1 MTVEQPRQRPTSVSV
16 VSSPELTPI
25 LTRSRVGLAA
35 LDVLGRIMIALG
47 VLLLSFVAYQ
57 LWGTGIAESR
67 AQGTLASEFET
78 VVQNAATQTTTP
90 LYGDVISRIQIP
102 SIDIDKYVVAGV
114 DAKSLQR
121 GPGLFPGSP
130 LAGQLGNVAITG
142 HRTTYG
148 APFSRINEITIG
160 DEIILKTSEG
170 EYTYIVNV
178 EPFIVEPTQIEVAKT
193 TDPNS
198 AILTLISC
206 HPRWTSDKRIVVTA
220 QLAPSVE
227 PAPPTEFIAQTGDYI
242 PELLNEG
249 WFHDSAAW
257 PWVLLWFFALIAL
270 YVAAIVAIRQG
281 IRAYVAYPV
290 MTVVMLPV
298 LFIFFEQLSRLL
310 PTNL

>member
-1 MTVEQPRQRPTSVSV
+1 
-16 VSSPELTPI
+16 VSSPEIAPTSPRARLW
-25 LTRSRVGLAA
+25 LGA
-35 LDVLGRIMIALG
+35 LDVVGRIMIALG
-47 VLLLSFVAYQ
+47 VLLLSFVVYQ

-67 AQGTLASEFET
+67 AQDTLASEFEA
-78 VVQNAATQTTTP
+78 VVQNAPTQTTTP
-90 LYGDVISRIQIP
+90 LYGDVISHIQIP
-102 SIDIDKYVVAGV
+102 SIDVDKYVVAGV

-148 APFSRINEITIG
+148 APFSRIDEVTIG
-160 DEIILKTSEG
+160 DEIILKTPEG
-170 EYTYIVNV
+170 EFTYIVNA
-178 EPFIVEPTQIEVAKT
+178 EPFIVEPTQTEVAKT

-206 HPRWTSDKRIVVTA
+206 HPRWTSEKRIVVTA
-220 QLAPSVE
+220 SLVPTVE
-227 PAPPTEFIAQTGDYI
+227 PAPPTEFVAQAGDYV

-257 PWVLLWFFALIAL
+257 PWVLLWSVALVAL
-270 YVAAIVAIRQG
+270 YVAAIAATRRGV
-281 IRAYVAYPV
+281 RAYVSYPV
-290 MTVVMLPV
+290 MGVVMLPV

>member
-1 MTVEQPRQRPTSVSV
+1 M
-16 VSSPELTPI
+16 VSSPELTP
-25 LTRSRVGLAA
+25 TSPRARMGLIA
-35 LDVLGRIMIALG
+35 LDVVGRVMIAIG
-47 VLLLSFVAYQ
+47 ALLLAFVAYQ

-67 AQGTLASEFET
+67 AQDTLATEFEA
-78 VVQNAATQTTTP
+78 VIQNPTTQTTTP
-90 LYGDVISRIQIP
+90 LYGDVISQIRIP
-102 SIDIDKYVVAGV
+102 SIDVDKFVVAGV
-114 DAKSLQR
+114 DAQSLQK

-148 APFSRINEITIG
+148 APFSRINEIAIG

-170 EYTYIVNV
+170 EFTYIVNA
-178 EPFIVEPTQIEVAKT
+178 EPFVVEATQTDVAKT

-198 AILTLISC
+198 AIVTLISC
-206 HPRWTSDKRIVVTA
+206 HPKWTSEKRMVVTA
-220 QLAPSVE
+220 ELVPTVE
-227 PAPPTEFIAQTGDYI
+227 PAPPTEFVAQTGDYV

-257 PWVLLWFFALIAL
+257 PWVLLWFAALIAL
-270 YVAAIVAIRQG
+270 YVAAIVAIRRG
-281 IRAYVAYPV
+281 VRAYISYPV
-290 MTVVMLPV
+290 MAVVMLPV